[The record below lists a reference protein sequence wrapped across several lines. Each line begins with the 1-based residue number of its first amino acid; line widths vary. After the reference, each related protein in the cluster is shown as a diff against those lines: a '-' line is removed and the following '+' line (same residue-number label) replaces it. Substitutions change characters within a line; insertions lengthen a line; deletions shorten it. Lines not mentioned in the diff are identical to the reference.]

1 MNQNFD
7 IILLLP
13 PTSPMRLKID
23 IVRVIKKLVD
33 QRFDSIWTVSE
44 SDKKNHPL
52 KQLKINGPRL
62 SYSDKK
68 GEKIIARQQLS
79 KLYQR
84 NGIVYAFTR
93 NCLKVQK
100 NSW

>member
-44 SDKKNHPL
+44 SDKKSP
-52 KQLKINGPRL
+52 
-62 SYSDKK
+62 
-68 GEKIIARQQLS
+68 
-79 KLYQR
+79 
-84 NGIVYAFTR
+84 T
-93 NCLKVQK
+93 
-100 NSW
+100 